1 MRRVLIT
8 GGGGGIGAALSVGFA
23 SAGDHVIVLDRDGAA
38 ARATA
43 AGLIASGGSAEAVT
57 CELTDE
63 AQVTGMLAGLGQ
75 RLDVLIN
82 NAGVEARA
90 ITGSVSF
97 GADWR
102 RVMSVNLDAAAYL
115 SQAAMSQLEAAR
127 GSIINIASIQAHAVL
142 HTANTVYTVSKAAIA
157 QLTRAMAVEYA
168 PRGVRVNAIAP
179 GVVETPMIRQAG
191 MNADRFRLFLDRIP
205 MKRFARPDEIFGP
218 AQFLASPAA
227 GYVTGI
233 ILPVDGGFLAM

>member
-1 MRRVLIT
+1 
-8 GGGGGIGAALSVGFA
+8 
-23 SAGDHVIVLDRDGAA
+23 
-38 ARATA
+38 
-43 AGLIASGGSAEAVT
+43 VT
-57 CELTDE
+57 CDLTDE
-63 AQVTGMLAGLGQ
+63 AQTARMLAELGT

-82 NAGVEARA
+82 NAGIEARA
-90 ITGSVSF
+90 VSGTAGF

-102 RVMSVNLDAAAYL
+102 RVMSVNLDGAAYL
-115 SQAAMSQLEAAR
+115 SQAALPLLERAQ
-127 GSIINIASIQAHAVL
+127 GCIINIASIQAHAVL
-142 HTANTVYTVSKAAIA
+142 HTANTVYSVSKAALA

-191 MNADRFRLFLDRIP
+191 MDADRFRLFLDRIP
-205 MKRFARPDEIFGP
+205 MKRFALAEEIFGP
-218 AQFLASPAA
+218 AQFLASSGA